1 MIQTEQKL
9 EPCPQCASATSNRTP
24 NQPQAIGAWHVGTIA
39 LLALGYSAYYF
50 CRSDYSVALP
60 LIIAE
65 QVSHGVSAH
74 AAEIRLG
81 SIASLGVLAYAIG
94 KVPAGA
100 IADRFGGRRNF
111 LGGMAGSILFTL
123 LFMAGGG
130 FPLFTVAWIGN
141 RLVQSMG
148 WAGLV
153 KISSRWFSYSIYGTV
168 MAILSLSYLFGDA
181 IARETMSLLLAH
193 GMGWRGLFATGA
205 AILAV
210 LLMLNLFLL
219 KESPTD
225 CGLPAAEE
233 NPENLFRKADSQASE
248 AHPSSLAIFRRL
260 FSSYAFWLVCILSL
274 GATLLRETF
283 NLWTPTY
290 FTQFAHMTSA
300 QAASGSAIFP
310 LFGGIS
316 VLLAGWLSDFF
327 GKFGR
332 AIITFAGL
340 LFAAGALLGLASL
353 PQHTRPLYP
362 LVLVGL
368 VAFLLIGPYSYL
380 AGAMSLDFGGKDGG
394 ATASGVIDS
403 AGYLAG
409 VLSGNG
415 MARVAVEFGWHA
427 FFLLLAA
434 VAALSSLVAVA
445 LLRHQREH

>member
-1 MIQTEQKL
+1 MIRTEQKL
-9 EPCPQCASATSNRTP
+9 EQGAPCSAANNDKTQN
-24 NQPQAIGAWHVGTIA
+24 IGAWHAGTIA
-39 LLALGYSAYYF
+39 LLAVGYSAYYF

-65 QVSHGVSAH
+65 QVSRGVSAH
-74 AAEIRLG
+74 AAEVRLG
-81 SIASLGVLAYAIG
+81 SIASFGVLAYAIG
-94 KVPAGA
+94 KIPAGA
-100 IADRFGGRRNF
+100 LADRFGGRGNF

-130 FPLFTVAWIGN
+130 FPLFTLAWVGN
-141 RLVQSMG
+141 RLVQTMG
-148 WAGLV
+148 WAGIV
-153 KISSRWFSYSIYGTV
+153 KITSRWFSYSIYGTV

-181 IARETMSLLLAH
+181 ISREAMSLLLAA
-193 GMGWRGLFATGA
+193 GMGWRGLFITGA
-205 AILAV
+205 VILAV
-210 LLMLNLFLL
+210 LLVLNFFFL

-225 CGLPAAEE
+225 CGLLPAEE
-233 NPENLFRKADSQASE
+233 NPKNLFARSAGDEE
-248 AHPSSLAIFRRL
+248 AETDRSSLAIFRRL

-300 QAASGSAIFP
+300 QAASGSAVFP

-340 LFAAGALLGLASL
+340 LLAACALLGLASL
-353 PQHTRPLYP
+353 PQHTRPVYP
-362 LVLVGL
+362 LILVGV

-380 AGAMSLDFGGKDGG
+380 SGAMSLDFGGKNGG
-394 ATASGVIDS
+394 ATASGVVDS

-409 VLSGNG
+409 VFSGNG
-415 MARVAVEFGWHA
+415 MAWVAVEHGWHA
-427 FFLLLAA
+427 FFLLLAIVA
-434 VAALSSLVAVA
+434 VLSSLVAAA

>member
-1 MIQTEQKL
+1 MIKTERTL
-9 EPCPQCASATSNRTP
+9 EQCASCSVAESDKAQRMT
-24 NQPQAIGAWHVGTIA
+24 AWHVATVA
-39 LLALGYSAYYF
+39 LLAIGYSAYYF

-65 QVSHGVSAH
+65 QVRHGVSAH
-74 AAEIRLG
+74 VAEVRLG
-81 SIASLGVLAYAIG
+81 SIASFGVLAYALG

-100 IADRFGGRRNF
+100 LADRFGGRGNF

-130 FPLFTVAWIGN
+130 FPVFTLGWIGN

-153 KISSRWFSYSIYGTV
+153 KITSRWFSYSVYGTV

-181 IARETMSLLLAH
+181 ISREAMSLLLEA
-193 GMGWRGLFATGA
+193 GMGWRGLFITGA
-205 AILAV
+205 GILAV
-210 LLMLNLFLL
+210 LLVLNLFLL
-219 KESPTD
+219 RESPTD
-225 CGLPAAEE
+225 CGLPPGEE
-233 NPENLFRKADSQASE
+233 NPENLFARAAESGKAEIQR
-248 AHPSSLAIFRRL
+248 SSLAILRQL

-290 FTQFAHMTSA
+290 FTQFAHMSSA

-310 LFGGIS
+310 FFGGIS

-340 LFAAGALLGLASL
+340 LLAACALLGLAFL
-353 PQHTRPLYP
+353 PQHTRPIYP
-362 LVLVGL
+362 LVLVGV

-380 AGAMSLDFGGKDGG
+380 SGAMSLDFGGKDGG
-394 ATASGVIDS
+394 ATASGVVDS

-415 MARVAVEFGWHA
+415 MAWVAVEHGWHA
-427 FFLLLAA
+427 FFLLLAI
-434 VAALSSLVAVA
+434 VALLSSLVAGA
-445 LLRHQREH
+445 LLRDQREH